1 MINDDDAW
9 GDIFRYYNSKL
20 GASGSGATIIN
31 SGTISANASI
41 TTMPLLLETNDAD
54 EAHSNATIE
63 NSGTISAGSD
73 DYGRAIIIIPSA
85 SGTITSGTTIKV
97 KGKAEFT
104 GGIDL
109 GKTVSTIV
117 LDPSI
122 KKDITI
128 YIYNYDR
135 RFNSY

>member
-1 MINDDDAW
+1 
-9 GDIFRYYNSKL
+9 
-20 GASGSGATIIN
+20 
-31 SGTISANASI
+31 
-41 TTMPLLLETNDAD
+41 MPLLLETNDAD

-97 KGKAEFT
+97 KEEAEFT

-109 GKTVSTIV
+109 GKTESTIV

-128 YIYNYDR
+128 Y
-135 RFNSY
+135 SL